1 MITLISIIVIIV
13 LIIFGLIHIYWA
25 FGGKFALDLAIPT
38 INDKPLINPGKTLT
52 LFVALLILCF
62 AFIVYLIQFSNLLE
76 SFYTSSVIYFGYFLS
91 ALFTLR
97 AIGEFHAVG
106 FFKKIKS
113 SKFAKYDT
121 LYYSPLSLLL
131 GFYFFIISYMAMNH
145 V

>member
-1 MITLISIIVIIV
+1 MITLISIIVITI
-13 LIIFGLIHIYWA
+13 LIIFGLFHIYWG

-38 INDKPLINPGKTLT
+38 IDKKPLINPGQILIF
-52 LFVALLILCF
+52 FVSILIFGF
-62 AFIVYLIQFSNLLE
+62 AFIVYLIQFSNLTENLYI
-76 SFYTSSVIYFGYFLS
+76 STIISFGYFLS
-91 ALFTLR
+91 ILFTMR
-97 AIGEFHAVG
+97 AIGEFNAVG

-131 GFYFFIISYMAMNH
+131 AIYFFIISYMAMNN